1 MAISLSSGSLS
12 GNIKLGV
19 SYVYNGSIVSSIS
32 QDVSLGCLPILDF
45 DAMIRITARKMTLIF
60 G

>member
-1 MAISLSSGSLS
+1 MVFLLSSGSLS

-19 SYVYNGSIVSSIS
+19 SYVYSGSVLSAIS
-32 QDVSLGCLPILDF
+32 QEVSLGCLPILDF
-45 DAMIRITARKMTLIF
+45 DAMIERAARKMALIF